1 MTATKELIINGL
13 EDLPAA
19 KDALL
24 EFAAGRKILC
34 FSGNLGAG
42 KTTFVKEIC
51 HSFGVNE
58 EVVSPT
64 YSLINEYT
72 YTDEKGKERAMY
84 HMDLYR
90 LDKPQEAFDIGLED
104 YLYSGNYVLI
114 EWFEIIEDWL
124 PEEAVI
130 IKIELQADSSRKM
143 VFL

>member
-72 YTDEKGKERAMY
+72 YTDEAGKERAMY

-114 EWFEIIEDWL
+114 EWFEIIEEWL